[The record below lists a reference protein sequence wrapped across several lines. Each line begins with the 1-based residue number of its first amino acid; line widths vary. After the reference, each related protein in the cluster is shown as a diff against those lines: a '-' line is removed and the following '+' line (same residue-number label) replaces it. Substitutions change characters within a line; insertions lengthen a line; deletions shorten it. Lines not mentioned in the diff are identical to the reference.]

1 MSEKVYFYWPQKIV
15 FHSTTIALLQNDN
28 VDVTN
33 PLKVRARKY
42 AEWEHKIEKFN
53 KYWHWEL
60 MKPWPPLKTF
70 NFSLISQVVQRQ
82 WHGVLF
88 LLMDH
93 LERAGLSKTAVV
105 EVHLLQI
112 FFGQMS
118 QWYYY
123 YFVYVLFV
131 LCSCIVYRWYTHGN
145 QRAWLLPQKTQTR
158 MIWIFDTVLRELS
171 INVYFYSPFQMIE
184 NRPLSMRAASN
195 WPWAS
200 CRRSRRI
207 KTSKQSML
215 RDKTFCTS
223 SCISCRQRQHHYTW
237 R

>member
-1 MSEKVYFYWPQKIV
+1 MSENVYFYWPQKIV

-105 EVHLLQI
+105 EVHFICKYFSVRCHSGIIIILCM
-112 FFGQMS
+112 FFF
-118 QWYYY
+118 W
-123 YFVYVLFV
+123 FCVIV
-131 LCSCIVYRWYTHGN
+131 LCTGGIHT
-145 QRAWLLPQKTQTR
+145 A
-158 MIWIFDTVLRELS
+158 IREPDW
-171 INVYFYSPFQMIE
+171 FHK
-184 NRPLSMRAASN
+184 
-195 WPWAS
+195 
-200 CRRSRRI
+200 RR
-207 KTSKQSML
+207 KL
-215 RDKTFCTS
+215 A
-223 SCISCRQRQHHYTW
+223 
-237 R
+237 